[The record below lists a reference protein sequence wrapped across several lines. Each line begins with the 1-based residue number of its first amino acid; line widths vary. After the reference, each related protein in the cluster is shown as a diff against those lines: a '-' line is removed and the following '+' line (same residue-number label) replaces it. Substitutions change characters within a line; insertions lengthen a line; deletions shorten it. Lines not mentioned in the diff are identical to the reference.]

1 MSIKLCSN
9 DQVYKKEPTTVGIT
23 SGFNYQISKKEPKKV
38 NPYLLDKQEVKQCY
52 FLEVNMHYSTEWDE

>member
-38 NPYLLDKQEVKQCY
+38 GISSGFNYQKNKHKKRVCSY
-52 FLEVNMHYSTEWDE
+52 